1 MRLAIQNSA
10 KKGGTRALNTFIST
24 WALRLLERSAP
35 SVEKESAAQLP
46 SPGFLSIAD
55 GWLARADDCG
65 SGGRIL
71 AQESAGEDYLLA
83 ATIKLGF
90 HDSRVHNNLNI

>member
-46 SPGFLSIAD
+46 SPGFQDHSPCLE
-55 GWLARADDCG
+55 LA
-65 SGGRIL
+65 S
-71 AQESAGEDYLLA
+71 EDYLLA

-90 HDSRVHNNLNI
+90 HDFQCKAS